1 MASKLEQ
8 LRSNEIKAGHALKDN
23 LNAIREIEQRCV
35 DIAKLYRIGIITNP
49 QYQSMKAAIGS
60 HVNGLY
66 NDRTLLKANLQK
78 AVVAWHDYQRNEMK
92 DELLAR
98 DAAVAKIMKKLSKA
112 DVAFLKANTHLFK

>member
-1 MASKLEQ
+1 MANMLEQ
-8 LRSNEIKAGHALKDN
+8 LRGAEIAARHALKEN
-23 LNAIREIEQRCV
+23 LNAIREIESHRD
-35 DIAKLYRIGIITNP
+35 DIAKLYRKSIITNS

-66 NDRTLLKANLQK
+66 NGRADLKANLQK

-112 DVAFLKANTHLFK
+112 DIAFLKANTHLFK